1 LKLVVGL
8 GGRLPCGA
16 PYDDSVAFRGLAR
29 VPRRIARH
37 LSDAARACA
46 AAAAELETMAR
57 AGAGAGGPTKAA
69 AEAERLS
76 HRAALASAHM
86 LGGGVDR
93 ADVAAIARSLQL
105 LAASFAETAS
115 ALQDVDRREFS
126 WSALTGIVRDAARE
140 LAAAIDRVDGPAGER
155 DKHLDRADELYGE
168 WRRAFRTLRTDVLS
182 VGTEPMT
189 ALAGDITLR
198 RLERT
203 MTSCRAVART
213 VRSVAIKH
221 A

>member
-1 LKLVVGL
+1 
-8 GGRLPCGA
+8 
-16 PYDDSVAFRGLAR
+16 VAFRGLAR
-29 VPRRIARH
+29 VPRRIAQH

-57 AGAGAGGPTKAA
+57 VVAGVDGPTSAA

-93 ADVAAIARSLQL
+93 ADVVAIARSLQM
-105 LAASFAETAS
+105 LAASLQETGS
-115 ALQDVDRREFS
+115 ALEHVDRRESS

-140 LAAAIDRVDGPAGER
+140 LAAAIDRLDGPAGER
-155 DKHLDRADELYGE
+155 ERHLDRADELYDE
-168 WRRAFRTLRTDVLS
+168 WRRAFRTVRADVLGP
-182 VGTEPMT
+182 GTAPLT
-189 ALAGDITLR
+189 ALAGDTALR

-203 MTSCRAVART
+203 MTSCRAAART
-213 VRSVAIKH
+213 IRTVAIKH